1 MADNRGKAGV
11 TLSTCVS
18 LRNDLRDS
26 MNKNIV
32 VVRKNA
38 GSVDRSVSGRI
49 SEKVRHGDTTSTD
62 QRAAQKFLFRSCQR
76 AMREVCACRSATRKR
91 SWAFANISP
100 SQMVMKFLGPSK
112 LFDIDIIIVVASK
125 PFPRF

>member
-26 MNKNIV
+26 MNKNLI
-32 VVRKNA
+32 VVRKSA

-49 SEKVRHGDTTSTD
+49 SEKVRHGENFD
-62 QRAAQKFLFRSCQR
+62 
-76 AMREVCACRSATRKR
+76 RSAR
-91 SWAFANISP
+91 SAEVS
-100 SQMVMKFLGPSK
+100 L
-112 LFDIDIIIVVASK
+112 
-125 PFPRF
+125 